1 MELPVEDVVATT
13 LAKNEI
19 EIEIATE
26 TETEIEEG
34 MTSIATDGEI
44 SIVTRIEE
52 IDGTILIASQNGK
65 NEISILIVNMIRTM
79 IRNDGEI
86 GMVGRG
92 VRMGVI
98 RGVDG
103 LLRRE
108 AGVRGKIDD
117 KGVYILEGMGFA
129 NAVNIKNT

>member
-13 LAKNEI
+13 LAKTEI
-19 EIEIATE
+19 
-26 TETEIEEG
+26 EIEEG

-44 SIVTRIEE
+44 NIVTRIEE

-65 NEISILIVNMIRTM
+65 NEITILIVNMILTT
-79 IRNDGEI
+79 IGNDGEI

-98 RGVDG
+98 KGVDG

-117 KGVYILEGMGFA
+117 KRVYILEGMGFA

>member
-13 LAKNEI
+13 LAKTEI
-19 EIEIATE
+19 
-26 TETEIEEG
+26 EIEEG

-44 SIVTRIEE
+44 NIVTRIEE

-65 NEISILIVNMIRTM
+65 NEITILIVNMILTT
-79 IRNDGEI
+79 IGNDGEI

-98 RGVDG
+98 KGVDG

-117 KGVYILEGMGFA
+117 KRVYILEGMGFA
-129 NAVNIKNT
+129 NAVAVNIKNT

>member
-1 MELPVEDVVATT
+1 MVSTDI
-13 LAKNEI
+13 K
-19 EIEIATE
+19 TE

-34 MTSIATDGEI
+34 MTSIATDEEI

-65 NEISILIVNMIRTM
+65 NEITILIVNMIRTM
-79 IRNDGEI
+79 IGNDGEI
-86 GMVGRG
+86 GMLGRG

-108 AGVRGKIDD
+108 VGVRGKIDD

-129 NAVNIKNT
+129 HAVNIKNT

>member
-13 LAKNEI
+13 LAKN

-65 NEISILIVNMIRTM
+65 NEITILIVNMSRTM
-79 IRNDGEI
+79 IGNDGEI

-103 LLRRE
+103 LLRQE
-108 AGVRGKIDD
+108 VVVRGKIDD
-117 KGVYILEGMGFA
+117 KGVYILAGMGFA